1 MYNTSSYQFNS
12 LYEAPLP
19 KFGFHPCRVYRFS
32 LFFSKDIVSVALYDL
47 STMPDG
53 LGLRSVVS
61 KMLPA
66 FIRCST
72 NTTII
77 ADCGCPDFPLFL
89 AIGSHAVSYT
99 HLRNNMNLPNK
110 LTTIRLLS
118 VPLFIIVYLIP
129 YQSLG
134 IEIPVFDVLST
145 SLSLLDIILFLI
157 FALSALTDYLDG
169 YIARKQHLITTFG
182 KFIDPIADKL
192 IVNTTLLLLA
202 STHDIHI
209 IIPIIMISRDIIVDA
224 IRLVASQKNVVLS
237 ASYLGKAKT
246 MTQMIAICLLLL
258 NNIVFVGLHIPMDQ
272 IMIWL
277 ATLISFVSGID
288 YFMKNRQY
296 IMESM

>member
-1 MYNTSSYQFNS
+1 
-12 LYEAPLP
+12 
-19 KFGFHPCRVYRFS
+19 
-32 LFFSKDIVSVALYDL
+32 
-47 STMPDG
+47 
-53 LGLRSVVS
+53 
-61 KMLPA
+61 
-66 FIRCST
+66 
-72 NTTII
+72 
-77 ADCGCPDFPLFL
+77 
-89 AIGSHAVSYT
+89 
-99 HLRNNMNLPNK
+99 MNLPNK

-134 IEIPVFDVLST
+134 IEIHVFDVLST

-202 STHDIHI
+202 STHAIHI

-224 IRLVASQKNVVLS
+224 IRLVASQKNVVLA

-258 NNIVFVGLHIPMDQ
+258 NNIVFAGLHIPMDQ

-277 ATLISFVSGID
+277 ATLISFVSGVD

>member
-1 MYNTSSYQFNS
+1 
-12 LYEAPLP
+12 
-19 KFGFHPCRVYRFS
+19 
-32 LFFSKDIVSVALYDL
+32 
-47 STMPDG
+47 
-53 LGLRSVVS
+53 
-61 KMLPA
+61 
-66 FIRCST
+66 
-72 NTTII
+72 
-77 ADCGCPDFPLFL
+77 
-89 AIGSHAVSYT
+89 
-99 HLRNNMNLPNK
+99 MNLPNK

-145 SLSLLDIILFLI
+145 SLSLLDIILFLV

-224 IRLVASQKNVVLS
+224 IRLVASQKNVVLA
-237 ASYLGKAKT
+237 ASYLGKVKT

-258 NNIVFVGLHIPMDQ
+258 NNIVFAGLHIPMDQ

-277 ATLISFVSGID
+277 ATLISFVSGVD

>member
-1 MYNTSSYQFNS
+1 
-12 LYEAPLP
+12 
-19 KFGFHPCRVYRFS
+19 
-32 LFFSKDIVSVALYDL
+32 
-47 STMPDG
+47 
-53 LGLRSVVS
+53 
-61 KMLPA
+61 
-66 FIRCST
+66 
-72 NTTII
+72 
-77 ADCGCPDFPLFL
+77 
-89 AIGSHAVSYT
+89 
-99 HLRNNMNLPNK
+99 MNLPNK

-145 SLSLLDIILFLI
+145 SLSLLDIILFLV

-209 IIPIIMISRDIIVDA
+209 IIPVIMISRDIIVDA
-224 IRLVASQKNVVLS
+224 IRLVASQKNVVLA

-258 NNIVFVGLHIPMDQ
+258 NNIVFAGLHIPMDQ

-277 ATLISFVSGID
+277 ATLISFVSGVD

>member
-1 MYNTSSYQFNS
+1 
-12 LYEAPLP
+12 
-19 KFGFHPCRVYRFS
+19 
-32 LFFSKDIVSVALYDL
+32 
-47 STMPDG
+47 
-53 LGLRSVVS
+53 
-61 KMLPA
+61 
-66 FIRCST
+66 
-72 NTTII
+72 
-77 ADCGCPDFPLFL
+77 
-89 AIGSHAVSYT
+89 
-99 HLRNNMNLPNK
+99 MNLPNK

-169 YIARKQHLITTFG
+169 YIARKHHLITTFG

-224 IRLVASQKNVVLS
+224 IRLVASQKNFVLA

-258 NNIVFVGLHIPMDQ
+258 NNIVFAGLHIPMDQ

-277 ATLISFVSGID
+277 ATLISFVSGVD

>member
-1 MYNTSSYQFNS
+1 
-12 LYEAPLP
+12 
-19 KFGFHPCRVYRFS
+19 
-32 LFFSKDIVSVALYDL
+32 
-47 STMPDG
+47 
-53 LGLRSVVS
+53 
-61 KMLPA
+61 
-66 FIRCST
+66 
-72 NTTII
+72 
-77 ADCGCPDFPLFL
+77 
-89 AIGSHAVSYT
+89 
-99 HLRNNMNLPNK
+99 MNLPNK

-129 YQSLG
+129 YQSLD

-202 STHDIHI
+202 STHAIHI

-224 IRLVASQKNVVLS
+224 IRLVASQKNVVLA

-258 NNIVFVGLHIPMDQ
+258 NNIVFAGLHIPMDQ

-277 ATLISFVSGID
+277 ATLISFVSGVD
-288 YFMKNRQY
+288 YFIKNRQY
-296 IMESM
+296 IMESI

>member
-1 MYNTSSYQFNS
+1 
-12 LYEAPLP
+12 
-19 KFGFHPCRVYRFS
+19 
-32 LFFSKDIVSVALYDL
+32 
-47 STMPDG
+47 
-53 LGLRSVVS
+53 
-61 KMLPA
+61 
-66 FIRCST
+66 
-72 NTTII
+72 
-77 ADCGCPDFPLFL
+77 
-89 AIGSHAVSYT
+89 
-99 HLRNNMNLPNK
+99 MNLPNK
-110 LTTIRLLS
+110 LTTIGLLS

-134 IEIPVFDVLST
+134 IEIPVFGVLST

-224 IRLVASQKNVVLS
+224 IRLVASQKNVVLA

-258 NNIVFVGLHIPMDQ
+258 NNIVFAGLHIPMDQ

-277 ATLISFVSGID
+277 ATLISFVSGVD

>member
-1 MYNTSSYQFNS
+1 
-12 LYEAPLP
+12 
-19 KFGFHPCRVYRFS
+19 
-32 LFFSKDIVSVALYDL
+32 
-47 STMPDG
+47 
-53 LGLRSVVS
+53 
-61 KMLPA
+61 
-66 FIRCST
+66 
-72 NTTII
+72 
-77 ADCGCPDFPLFL
+77 
-89 AIGSHAVSYT
+89 
-99 HLRNNMNLPNK
+99 MNLPNK

-145 SLSLLDIILFLI
+145 SLSLLDIILFLV

-169 YIARKQHLITTFG
+169 YIARKHHLVTTFG

-192 IVNTTLLLLA
+192 IVNTALLLLA
-202 STHDIHI
+202 SSQDIHI
-209 IIPIIMISRDIIVDA
+209 IIPIIMISRDTIVDA
-224 IRLVASQKNVVLS
+224 IRLVASQKNVVLA

-258 NNIVFVGLHIPMDQ
+258 NNIVFAGLHIPMDQ

-277 ATLISFVSGID
+277 ATVISFVSGVD

>member
-1 MYNTSSYQFNS
+1 
-12 LYEAPLP
+12 
-19 KFGFHPCRVYRFS
+19 
-32 LFFSKDIVSVALYDL
+32 
-47 STMPDG
+47 
-53 LGLRSVVS
+53 
-61 KMLPA
+61 
-66 FIRCST
+66 
-72 NTTII
+72 
-77 ADCGCPDFPLFL
+77 
-89 AIGSHAVSYT
+89 
-99 HLRNNMNLPNK
+99 MNLPNK

-134 IEIPVFDVLST
+134 IEIHVFDVLST

-224 IRLVASQKNVVLS
+224 IRLVASQKNVVLA

-258 NNIVFVGLHIPMDQ
+258 NNIVFAGLHIPMDQ

-277 ATLISFVSGID
+277 ATLISFVSGVD

>member
-1 MYNTSSYQFNS
+1 
-12 LYEAPLP
+12 
-19 KFGFHPCRVYRFS
+19 
-32 LFFSKDIVSVALYDL
+32 
-47 STMPDG
+47 
-53 LGLRSVVS
+53 
-61 KMLPA
+61 
-66 FIRCST
+66 
-72 NTTII
+72 
-77 ADCGCPDFPLFL
+77 
-89 AIGSHAVSYT
+89 
-99 HLRNNMNLPNK
+99 MNLPNK

-202 STHDIHI
+202 STYDIHI

-224 IRLVASQKNVVLS
+224 IRLVASQKNVVLA

-258 NNIVFVGLHIPMDQ
+258 NNIVFAGLHIPMDQ

-277 ATLISFVSGID
+277 ATLISFVSGVD

>member
-1 MYNTSSYQFNS
+1 
-12 LYEAPLP
+12 
-19 KFGFHPCRVYRFS
+19 
-32 LFFSKDIVSVALYDL
+32 
-47 STMPDG
+47 
-53 LGLRSVVS
+53 
-61 KMLPA
+61 
-66 FIRCST
+66 
-72 NTTII
+72 
-77 ADCGCPDFPLFL
+77 
-89 AIGSHAVSYT
+89 
-99 HLRNNMNLPNK
+99 MNLPNK

-258 NNIVFVGLHIPMDQ
+258 NNIVFAGLHIPMDQ

-277 ATLISFVSGID
+277 ATLISFVSGVD

>member
-1 MYNTSSYQFNS
+1 
-12 LYEAPLP
+12 
-19 KFGFHPCRVYRFS
+19 
-32 LFFSKDIVSVALYDL
+32 
-47 STMPDG
+47 
-53 LGLRSVVS
+53 
-61 KMLPA
+61 
-66 FIRCST
+66 
-72 NTTII
+72 
-77 ADCGCPDFPLFL
+77 
-89 AIGSHAVSYT
+89 
-99 HLRNNMNLPNK
+99 MNLPNK

-202 STHDIHI
+202 STHAIHI

-224 IRLVASQKNVVLS
+224 IRLVASQKNVVLA

-258 NNIVFVGLHIPMDQ
+258 NNIVFAGLHIPMDQ

-277 ATLISFVSGID
+277 ATLISFVSGVD

>member
-1 MYNTSSYQFNS
+1 
-12 LYEAPLP
+12 
-19 KFGFHPCRVYRFS
+19 
-32 LFFSKDIVSVALYDL
+32 
-47 STMPDG
+47 
-53 LGLRSVVS
+53 
-61 KMLPA
+61 
-66 FIRCST
+66 
-72 NTTII
+72 
-77 ADCGCPDFPLFL
+77 
-89 AIGSHAVSYT
+89 
-99 HLRNNMNLPNK
+99 MNLPNK

-145 SLSLLDIILFLI
+145 SLSLLDIILFLV

-202 STHDIHI
+202 SIHDIHI

-224 IRLVASQKNVVLS
+224 IRLVASQKNVVLA

-258 NNIVFVGLHIPMDQ
+258 NNIVFAGLHIPMDQ

-277 ATLISFVSGID
+277 ATLISFVSGVD